1 MIKPK
6 AMIKFFRKKCK
17 EKAWRWAGAI
27 PDPRGRQG
35 RQWPLG
41 ALLNGLFIG
50 LLAGCRTLERV
61 ERLTDQLSGGWRQS
75 FGIDQRI
82 ADTTLYDCAGQL
94 DGKSFRPLLHAQ
106 IKEELRSKRWLADA
120 LPIGVAAIDGKTLA
134 TGAAGFHPQAQT
146 SHTDDGRPYGNLR
159 ALRAVLISSTR
170 QPCLDQAL
178 IPPDTNEMGFFE
190 RYWSEFLSAYGHT
203 GLVEAVSLDSGFA
216 SLHNANLID
225 GRGKAYVIALKKNQP
240 ELYKEAEKLLGRV
253 YNGIKHDFVRD
264 PEAQTAW
271 EPYQGDLVR
280 RSFFRHK
287 DIEGYLG
294 WTHLKQVWL
303 VVQERKDPQGR
314 IGVEYRYF
322 ITSLLWKRLTATQ
335 CLRLVRLHW
344 GIENGCNWALDVQ
357 WFEDSKAWS
366 GQGKAVEALSW
377 LRLMAYNL
385 VQMLR
390 HGVLRGD
397 RKEPLSWQDVFDEV
411 RWYWYCGQPQRTLEE
426 EVRLLGI

>member
-1 MIKPK
+1 MGSFEAARERVPSEPMNPSTLEVSMVKLK
-6 AMIKFFRKKCK
+6 AMIKFFRKKSK
-17 EKAWRWAGAI
+17 EKAWRWRGAI

-35 RQWPLG
+35 RRWPLA

-50 LLAGCRTLERV
+50 LLAGRGRLRGV
-61 ERLTDQLSGGWRQS
+61 ERLTEQLGGGWRRRL
-75 FGIDQRI
+75 GIDRRI
-82 ADTTLYDCAGQL
+82 PDTTRYDFVGQL
-94 DGKSFRPLLHAQ
+94 DGKSFRPLLHTQ
-106 IKEELRSKRWLADA
+106 IKEELRSKRLVADA

-146 SHTDDGRPYGNLR
+146 SHTDAGKPYGNLR

-190 RYWSEFLSAYGHT
+190 SYWSEFLSAYGHT

-264 PEAQTAW
+264 PEAQTDW
-271 EPYQGDLVR
+271 EPYQGDLIR

-303 VVQERKDPQGR
+303 VVQERQDPQDR

-322 ITSLLWKRLTATQ
+322 ITSLLWNRLTAAQ
-335 CLRLVRLHW
+335 ALRLIRWHW
-344 GIENGCNWALDVQ
+344 GIENGCNWALDMQ
-357 WFEDSKAWS
+357 RFEDSKA
-366 GQGKAVEALSW
+366 G
-377 LRLMAYNL
+377 
-385 VQMLR
+385 
-390 HGVLRGD
+390 
-397 RKEPLSWQDVFDEV
+397 
-411 RWYWYCGQPQRTLEE
+411 
-426 EVRLLGI
+426 

>member
-6 AMIKFFRKKCK
+6 AMIKFFRQKCK

-35 RQWPLG
+35 RQWPLR

-61 ERLTDQLSGGWRQS
+61 ERLTDQLSSGWRRS
-75 FGIDQRI
+75 FDIDERI
-82 ADTTLYDCAGQL
+82 ADTTLYDFLGQL
-94 DGKSFRPLLHAQ
+94 EGKLFRPLLHTQ
-106 IKEELRSKRWLADA
+106 IKEELRGKRLVADA

-146 SHTDDGRPYGNLR
+146 SHTDDGRPYGHLR

-190 RYWSEFLSAYGHT
+190 SYWSEFLSAYGHT
-203 GLVEAVSLDSGFA
+203 GLVEVVSLDSGFA

-225 GRGKAYVIALKKNQP
+225 QRGKAYVIALKENQP

-253 YNGIKHDFVRD
+253 YNLIKHDFVRD
-264 PEAQTAW
+264 PEAQTDW
-271 EPYQGDLVR
+271 ERYQGDRIR

-287 DIEGYLG
+287 DIEGYMG

-303 VVQERKDPQGR
+303 VVQERKDPAGQ
-314 IGVEYRYF
+314 IAVEYRYF
-322 ITSLLWKRLTATQ
+322 MTSLLWNRLTAAEG
-335 CLRLVRLHW
+335 LRLVRLHW
-344 GIENGCNWALDVQ
+344 GIENGCNWALDLQ
-357 WFEDSKAWS
+357 WLEDSKAWS
-366 GQGKAVEALSW
+366 GQGKAVEALAW

-385 VQMLR
+385 IQMLR

-397 RKEPLSWQDVFDEV
+397 RQDPLSWQDVFDEV
-411 RWYWYCGQPQRTLEE
+411 RWYWYCGQPQRPLEE
-426 EVRLLGI
+426 ELRLLGI